1 MLYREILAPGLF
13 YMDPTV
19 LGLYCHNLAPIF
31 PGSALMCLILLI
43 RRRGDLMVSVLN
55 SGSSGP
61 GSSPGR
67 GHCVVFLGKA
77 LYSHRAPVHP
87 GIQMGTSKHAKGNPA
102 MD

>member
-13 YMDPTV
+13 YMDLTV

-67 GHCVVFLGKA
+67 GHCVVFLGKT

-87 GIQMGTSKHAKGNPA
+87 GVQMGTSKCAKGNPA

>member
-1 MLYREILAPGLF
+1 MLYREILALGLF

-31 PGSALMCLILLI
+31 PGTALMCLILLI
-43 RRRGDLMVSVLN
+43 RRHGDLMVSALY
-55 SGSSGP
+55 SGLSGP

-67 GHCVVFLGKA
+67 GHCVVFLGKT
-77 LYSHRAPVHP
+77 LYSHNASLHP
-87 GIQMGTSKHAKGNPA
+87 GVQMGTSKYAEGNPV